1 MMVQSDNDIASDYI
15 RRRTW
20 TTTGKWALLTL
31 ILSVILTIVAFSTPN
46 WIESDPRFYGSK
58 MERVGLWVHCF
69 RSLPDFSDPEH
80 RKFFAGCRWIFDPF
94 TEGYQDIRY
103 YISPRK
109 FFKFLIPYVL
119 ENFPLIFDHF
129 SEGYQ
134 DIIFFSS

>member
-1 MMVQSDNDIASDYI
+1 MMVQSDNDIASDYN

-20 TTTGKWALLTL
+20 TTTGKWGLLTL
-31 ILSVILTIVAFSTPN
+31 ILSVVLTIVAFSTPN

-109 FFKFLIPYVL
+109 LFNLQCLTERFFAVCQMISDPFT
-119 ENFPLIFDHF
+119 
-129 SEGYQ
+129 EGY
-134 DIIFFSS
+134 